1 MKFLINYNSL
11 RCQAFYNRGGGGLGF
26 SCLMQV
32 FVHVSRKPFFFTH
45 HVDQFF
51 LYIHEAK
58 TIFKYFFY
66 KSFTSKF
73 KQIFIKRRLL
83 ELKLYKKR

>member
-11 RCQAFYNRGGGGLGF
+11 RCQAFNNREGGGLGF

-45 HVDQFF
+45 HVDQFV

-58 TIFKYFFY
+58 TIFKDFF
-66 KSFTSKF
+66 TKF
-73 KQIFIKRRLL
+73 KQIFIKRCLV
-83 ELKLYKKR
+83 ELQLYRKR